1 MKSWLGAIAISMV
14 VSPALAQ
21 NAPSSDASVHAVFQ
35 KYQDLKWGK
44 INPELGSK
52 SAEIVTLH
60 VNPTSQ
66 ATEMLIRTPKD
77 THVPRR
83 WHTANETIT
92 VIHGT
97 FIVKHDGS
105 SDRVPLEAGS
115 FAYMPA
121 KMIHEAWTGP
131 DGEAL
136 YLVTVD
142 SAWDI
147 NWVNT
152 N

>member
-35 KYQDLKWGK
+35 KYQDLKWEK

-77 THVPRR
+77 THVPRH

-121 KMIHEAWTGP
+121 KMIHEAWRREVPSGFSGR
-131 DGEAL
+131 DRHRHHSRRAKAGE
-136 YLVTVD
+136 
-142 SAWDI
+142 
-147 NWVNT
+147 
-152 N
+152 